1 MRILAL
7 VPSLPRLVPVVTI
20 SFLDPAEIPDS
31 RCCRYFSILVI
42 ARISPVLVVAAVAAI
57 SPVLVVAAIAA
68 VLVLTLLPPFSLLPL
83 LPRFSPSRFASRI

>member
-42 ARISPVLVVAAVAAI
+42 ARISPVLVVAAI

-68 VLVLTLLPPFSLLPL
+68 VLVLTAVAAIFTISI
-83 LPRFSPSRFASRI
+83 RFAYLTA

>member
-31 RCCRYFSILVI
+31 RCCRYSSILVI
-42 ARISPVLVVAAVAAI
+42 ARISPVLVVAAI

-68 VLVLTLLPPFSLLPL
+68 VLVLTAVAAFLVTAAVAAIFTISI
-83 LPRFSPSRFASRI
+83 RFAYLTA